1 MARRD
6 AARSRLARAAAD
18 RAEAA
23 ARKRRR
29 RFAGLAA
36 GVAVVT
42 LAVLGVVWL
51 AGGSSDPAAAP
62 TPSPSATPCSWS
74 VVPPAA
80 RAKEMRDVG
89 TPPATGEPRSGTA
102 RMTVTTNRG
111 VIKVDLDRAK
121 APCAAASFTYLAGLR
136 FFDNTP
142 CHRLV
147 DTALHA
153 LHCGDPSGT
162 GWGGPAYRYLDENL
176 PVDRRP
182 AYPKGTVALA
192 NGGENTDQSQFYLI
206 FADSDLPAQ
215 VPVVGQV
222 TEGIEIVVELAKAG
236 HDGAFETN
244 PDGSPGPGGGH
255 PKQPL
260 TIQSLTIS

>member
-1 MARRD
+1 
-6 AARSRLARAAAD
+6 LARAAAA
-18 RAEAA
+18 RAEVA

-29 RFAGLAA
+29 LTAGIAG
-36 GVAVVT
+36 GVAIAV
-42 LAVLGVVWL
+42 LAVLGAVWL
-51 AGGSSDPAAAP
+51 ASGSSSHPAAAP
-62 TPSPSATPCSWS
+62 SPSPTPCSWS
-74 VVPPAA
+74 VVPPGA
-80 RAKEMRDVG
+80 RGKEMRDVG
-89 TPPATGEPRSGTA
+89 TPPATGEPRTGTA
-102 RMTVTTNRG
+102 RMTITTNRG
-111 VIKVDLDRAK
+111 VIKVDVDRAK
-121 APCAAASFTYLAGLR
+121 APCAAASFTFLAGLH

-147 DTALHA
+147 DAALHA
-153 LHCGDPSGT
+153 LHCGDPTGT
-162 GWGGPAYRYLDENL
+162 GWGGPTYRYLDENL

-182 AYPKGTVALA
+182 AYPKGTMALA
-192 NGGENTDQSQFYLI
+192 NGGENTNQSQFYLI

-244 PDGSPGPGGGH
+244 SDGSPGPGGGH

-260 TIQSLTIS
+260 TIQSFTIS